1 MSQGKNDTADIAASD
16 KNKRKKK
23 KKSLCPQCAPSLWG
37 REDYD
42 GITYIVQ
49 VI

>member
-23 KKSLCPQCAPSLWG
+23 KRRIPAVWKTELIFPETGHNLNP
-37 REDYD
+37 
-42 GITYIVQ
+42 
-49 VI
+49 

>member
-23 KKSLCPQCAPSLWG
+23 KEESLQFGKLNLYFPKQG
-37 REDYD
+37 
-42 GITYIVQ
+42 TT
-49 VI
+49 